1 MNFTALI
8 TLYIPAIEAS
18 HSVSRKLG
26 YQAIHSKQ
34 QDKVIE

>member
-18 HSVSRKLG
+18 HSVNRELG
-26 YQAIHSKQ
+26 YRAIHSKQ